1 MEGSVVRRAL
11 FGFSRVLVATGPI
24 LLLLLSA
31 CGGSGPSA
39 PEITNYAGTWSGDWT
54 QSIALGCGCVS
65 DDLLGLSNGSSESH
79 TMTLSQAGAAVQG
92 TWISAETGK
101 GCEVMGTVDIDLDFV
116 EGDLSGCQPELQTGL
131 ECPNGRRR
139 DLLQF
144 GGYWQSR
151 VDGDTLVGSLDEFF
165 QCFDSNT
172 GKQIGT
178 VRLEGR
184 FSLSRR

>member
-1 MEGSVVRRAL
+1 MRRAL
-11 FGFSRVLVATGPI
+11 FGFSRVLVTTGPI

-39 PEITNYAGTWSGDWT
+39 PEITNYSGTWSGEWT
-54 QSIALGCGCVS
+54 QSIARGCGCVS
-65 DDLLGLSNGSSESH
+65 DDLLALSNGSSESY
-79 TMTLSQAGAAVQG
+79 TMTLSQNGAAVQG

-101 GCEVMGTVDIDLDFV
+101 GCEVTGTVDIDLDFV
-116 EGDLSGCQPELQTGL
+116 EGDLSGCQPDLQTGL
-131 ECPNGRRR
+131 ECPNGKRR

-151 VDGDTLVGSLDEFF
+151 VESNTLVGSLDEFF

-172 GKQIGT
+172 GTQIGT

-184 FSLSRR
+184 LSLSRR